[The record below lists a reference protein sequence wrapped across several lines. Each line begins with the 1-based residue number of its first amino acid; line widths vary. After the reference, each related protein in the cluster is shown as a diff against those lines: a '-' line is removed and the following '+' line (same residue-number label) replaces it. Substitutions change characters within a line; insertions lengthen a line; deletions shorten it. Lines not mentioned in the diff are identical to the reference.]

1 MPISILNRPGVAW
14 LPAGLSALLA
24 FAPIARAQP
33 QANECSVAEFRALAL
48 DTHDSRLREDR
59 ANRWLDENLKACNL
73 AQLRALG
80 SNRGAWLG
88 VADTATLAGRIDGAI
103 ERRVRENPDEVKALF
118 SPAPAQEA
126 PPRSTAS
133 GETPA
138 APRTRIVGP
147 GTPAVVSGSPGA
159 PAAIAVPV
167 PVPVPVQTAA
177 GSAAG
182 PAPAGAPSAGG
193 PAAQAAPPEPPA
205 RFAEGHR
212 EAVRN
217 HYERSVVAGECPPT
231 LQARARV
238 CESVN
243 PIRLWRIGDPLPVTA
258 AFQGVPPGLES
269 ALPPLRTG
277 LSVVRLGN
285 DILLIDPNRRVIDA
299 ITDLGSPRAAS
310 AQGTASGK

>member
-1 MPISILNRPGVAW
+1 
-14 LPAGLSALLA
+14 
-24 FAPIARAQP
+24 
-33 QANECSVAEFRALAL
+33 
-48 DTHDSRLREDR
+48 
-59 ANRWLDENLKACNL
+59 
-73 AQLRALG
+73 
-80 SNRGAWLG
+80 
-88 VADTATLAGRIDGAI
+88 
-103 ERRVRENPDEVKALF
+103 
-118 SPAPAQEA
+118 
-126 PPRSTAS
+126 
-133 GETPA
+133 
-138 APRTRIVGP
+138 
-147 GTPAVVSGSPGA
+147 
-159 PAAIAVPV
+159 
-167 PVPVPVQTAA
+167 
-177 GSAAG
+177 
-182 PAPAGAPSAGG
+182 
-193 PAAQAAPPEPPA
+193 
-205 RFAEGHR
+205 
-212 EAVRN
+212 VRN